1 MATNIVSR
9 MMRNVH
15 PFQIKDPV
23 TNVRVL
29 ARFLPPHDEIE
40 GRLAAWEIVD
50 MPAVEHESSREAA

>member
-1 MATNIVSR
+1 MAINLVPR

-23 TNVRVL
+23 TNIRVL
-29 ARFLPPHDEIE
+29 ARFIPPNDEIE

-50 MPAVEHESSREAA
+50 VPARESESPRQAA